1 MQIELRLIVTLPDSL
16 SVSRESVIAAF
27 SEIIDNGCQDA
38 DDNLTHNDSEQ
49 GKIFQGLSTGYHSKE
64 PLTIHYSIE

>member
-16 SVSRESVIAAF
+16 SLPRQSIASAF
-27 SEIIDNGCQDA
+27 EQIIDNGCHDA
-38 DDNLTHNDSEQ
+38 DDNLMHDDSDQ
-49 GKIFQGLSTGYHSKE
+49 GRLFASLATGYHSKE